1 MIGFIGVRAVFQK
14 INFMFILFPTKNP
27 PSKDK

>member
-1 MIGFIGVRAVFQK
+1 MMIGFIGVRAVFQK
-14 INFMFILFPTKNP
+14 IMFMLFPTKNP